1 MFIMCLITVNDVLGD
16 TACWITFQRV
26 YVSN

>member
-1 MFIMCLITVNDVLGD
+1 MCLITVNDVLGD